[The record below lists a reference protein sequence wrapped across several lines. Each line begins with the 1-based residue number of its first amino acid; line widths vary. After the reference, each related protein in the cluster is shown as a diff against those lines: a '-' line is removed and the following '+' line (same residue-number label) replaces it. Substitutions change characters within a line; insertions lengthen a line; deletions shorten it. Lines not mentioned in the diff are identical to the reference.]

1 MLNDEDMSN
10 YHFKGEV
17 RNMPN
22 IFSDWWV
29 DNQERIMSSL
39 SLPYWVR
46 DNKKIIGKK
55 KTGVDVL
62 KGTKNKSQED
72 IELEK
77 TLGIIK
83 GEQMTFEQ
91 ANEMKG
97 NPHYLQG
104 SYSGYEIYF
113 PCVVR
118 SFFVQSNQSNF
129 YICLF

>member
-1 MLNDEDMSN
+1 MLNDEDVSN

-22 IFSDWWV
+22 NSSDWWA

-39 SLPYWVR
+39 SLSYWVR

-55 KTGVDVL
+55 KTDVDVL

-77 TLGIIK
+77 TIGIIK
-83 GEQMTFEQ
+83 GEPMTFEQ
-91 ANEMKG
+91 TNEMKG

-104 SYSGYEIYF
+104 SYGGYEIYF

-118 SFFVQSNQSNF
+118 SFFV
-129 YICLF
+129 